1 MMSPLALL
9 NKGETGEIVNYD
21 GDFLPARGQNCRH
34 GHAHRH
40 GHGACCGHCETCTCR
55 KTGHLTSGRFGSMGL
70 RTGQIVEMIS
80 NNGKGPIVLRVDEC
94 RIAMGR
100 GAAMKIYVRRIEK

>member
-9 NKGETGEIVNYD
+9 SEGETGVIIAHNE
-21 GDFLPARGQNCRH
+21 GMGHAGRH
-34 GHAHRH
+34 RHGYGHAHRH
-40 GHGACCGHCETCTCR
+40 GHGGCCGRWETCSR
-55 KTGHLTSGRFGSMGL
+55 HGAVHQTSNRLISMGL
-70 RTGQIVEMIS
+70 RPGQIVEMITNS
-80 NNGKGPIVLRVDEC
+80 KAGPIVLRVDEC